1 MPPVVITSGGF
12 AGTIGIPYVM
22 TGQNDWVFAFCPSAR
37 DSHLNNNTAFP
48 IGQRGMYQRSLTD
61 VYVRGYKEIISMATS
76 SGAHWLWR
84 RIVVTMKTPLWN
96 EFPSLT
102 VQRQVPLVGGRSSGQ
117 VRTMYNIGST
127 PDGETEVAK
136 AVYDVL
142 FEGTQEVDWHNV
154 FNAKIDKR
162 FVRTIS
168 DKVTTIQSGNDEA
181 IYRNYKKW
189 YPVNGNMHYNEK
201 EEGDKIKDD
210 MDVATLENAKS
221 KFSADGITGV
231 GDLWVFDFFTC
242 ASRVASDELRFQPN
256 GTFFW
261 HER

>member
-1 MPPVVITSGGF
+1 MNFLS
-12 AGTIGIPYVM
+12 Y
-22 TGQNDWVFAFCPSAR
+22 CS
-37 DSHLNNNTAFP
+37 
-48 IGQRGMYQRSLTD
+48 
-61 VYVRGYKEIISMATS
+61 ATS
-76 SGAHWLWR
+76 
-84 RIVVTMKTPLWN
+84 P
-96 EFPSLT
+96 FD
-102 VQRQVPLVGGRSSGQ
+102 GGRSSGQ

>member
-1 MPPVVITSGGF
+1 
-12 AGTIGIPYVM
+12 
-22 TGQNDWVFAFCPSAR
+22 
-37 DSHLNNNTAFP
+37 
-48 IGQRGMYQRSLTD
+48 
-61 VYVRGYKEIISMATS
+61 
-76 SGAHWLWR
+76 
-84 RIVVTMKTPLWN
+84 
-96 EFPSLT
+96 
-102 VQRQVPLVGGRSSGQ
+102 
-117 VRTMYNIGST
+117 MYNIGST
-127 PDGETEVAK
+127 PGGETELAK

-210 MDVATLENAKS
+210 MDIATLEMPSRSFQLMALLVWVIYGS
-221 KFSADGITGV
+221 LTFSHVLAEWLV
-231 GDLWVFDFFTC
+231 M
-242 ASRVASDELRFQPN
+242 S
-256 GTFFW
+256 
-261 HER
+261 

>member
-1 MPPVVITSGGF
+1 MNFPLLLFSDKSLWTVV
-12 AGTIGIPYVM
+12 
-22 TGQNDWVFAFCPSAR
+22 AR
-37 DSHLNNNTAFP
+37 LVKCGPCTTLVHS
-48 IGQRGMYQRSLTD
+48 
-61 VYVRGYKEIISMATS
+61 
-76 SGAHWLWR
+76 R
-84 RIVVTMKTPLWN
+84 RKTEL
-96 EFPSLT
+96 
-102 VQRQVPLVGGRSSGQ
+102 
-117 VRTMYNIGST
+117 
-127 PDGETEVAK
+127 AK

-142 FEGTQEVDWHNV
+142 FEGTQVDWHNV

-201 EEGDKIKDD
+201 EEGDKIKND
-210 MDVATLENAKS
+210 MDIATVENAKS